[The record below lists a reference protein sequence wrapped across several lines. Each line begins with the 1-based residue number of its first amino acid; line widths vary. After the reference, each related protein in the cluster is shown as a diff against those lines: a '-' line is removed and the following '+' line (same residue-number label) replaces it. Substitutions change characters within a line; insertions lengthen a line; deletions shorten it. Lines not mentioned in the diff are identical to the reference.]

1 MSRARLLALVVALAL
16 LVVGSWFLGSRPA
29 SRPNV
34 VLVVIDTLRADHLGA
49 WGYDRPTSPEL
60 DRLAASGVRFSRF
73 FSNSSWTRPSMAVV
87 LTGHYGRTV
96 GVYEEAY

>member
-60 DRLAASGVRFSRF
+60 DRLAASG
-73 FSNSSWTRPSMAVV
+73 
-87 LTGHYGRTV
+87 
-96 GVYEEAY
+96 